1 VDSGGLGIFKER
13 GLRPEQWLSL
23 AVKWEG
29 VVDCMPVM
37 MCWLLSDFWPLIL
50 IYIYVVVS
58 NYK

>member
-1 VDSGGLGIFKER
+1 MSRKFKER

-29 VVDCMPVM
+29 VVDYCMPVM